1 MHLSVIFRVTGTLL
15 TFFSFTFLLPI
26 IVALAFNEGNANTFV
41 TAFFVTLISGLVLWL
56 PLRGNRELRG
66 GDGFLITA
74 LFYIGL
80 GIFGASPF
88 ISTRPR
94 NCPLPTPPLSLCRDS
109 PPRVQP
115 FWWVLMI
122 YPNPCS
128 FTVNFSNGLAAWGSS
143 FWQ

>member
-41 TAFFVTLISGLVLWL
+41 TAFFVTLISGLALWL

-74 LFYIGL
+74 LFLLLFFVHLNGSY
-80 GIFGASPF
+80 
-88 ISTRPR
+88 
-94 NCPLPTPPLSLCRDS
+94 LSR
-109 PPRVQP
+109 R
-115 FWWVLMI
+115 
-122 YPNPCS
+122 
-128 FTVNFSNGLAAWGSS
+128 
-143 FWQ
+143 